1 MNILFAVPIAF
12 LITSASSPTTSIDSG
27 ILSDDVSVRN
37 AAVEQIVSSISTEP
51 TRIVEGLRS
60 KWLRQLLERGD
71 NDAVAKLSLLGA
83 LTLPQFE
90 QTAEQL
96 FKFRAEAFLAMNRVD
111 EALSAAKSC
120 FNVST
125 MYGFHDAVTLVSRCL
140 AAKSQGLQSD
150 LAALFRIEQVRML
163 DESPTRNSESV
174 LASITVDYS
183 LFESQIRQRQ
193 GAWFGA
199 LLERGN
205 LLLMADRNAEALK
218 CFQDAIK
225 IATPQQKAS
234 AQHAVARA
242 LKAVNG
248 GIGPA
253 NNWIR
258 SLAPELRGAES
269 R

>member
-1 MNILFAVPIAF
+1 MTILIHVPVAIVVIA
-12 LITSASSPTTSIDSG
+12 ASVPTTSIDSD
-27 ILSDDVSVRN
+27 IASEDPSTRA
-37 AAVEQIVSSISTEP
+37 AAVEQIVSNIAADP
-51 TRIVEGLRS
+51 TRMVEGLRS

-71 NDAVAKLSLLGA
+71 NDAVVRLSLLGV

-96 FKFRAEAFLAMNRVD
+96 LRFRAEAFLAMNRVD
-111 EALSAAKSC
+111 DALSAAKSC
-120 FNVST
+120 LNVST
-125 MYGFHDAVTLVSRCL
+125 MYGYHDAVTLMSRCL

-163 DESPTRNSESV
+163 DDAPQQRKSRV
-174 LASITVDYS
+174 LDSISVDYS
-183 LFESQIRQRQ
+183 LFDSQIRQRH

-205 LLLMADRNAEALK
+205 LLLMADRNADALK

-225 IATPQQKAS
+225 IATPQQQAA

-253 NNWIR
+253 NKWIR
-258 SLAPELRGAES
+258 SLAQEPQGAES